1 VLSYSVGERT
11 KEISLRL
18 ALGASARETV
28 HLVVRESAV
37 LVAAGGLLGL
47 AGAIAL
53 ARSLAG
59 VLYGIGPFD
68 LPAFLAAAA
77 VLLAAGLAASLLPAL
92 RTTRVDP
99 LVALREP

>member
-1 VLSYSVGERT
+1 VR
-11 KEISLRL
+11 
-18 ALGASARETV
+18 
-28 HLVVRESAV
+28 LVVKQSAT
-37 LVAAGGLLGL
+37 LVAVGSVVGLV
-47 AGAIAL
+47 GAIAL

-68 LPAFLAAAA
+68 MPAFLAAAA
-77 VLLAAGLAASLLPAL
+77 VLVTAGVAASLLPAL